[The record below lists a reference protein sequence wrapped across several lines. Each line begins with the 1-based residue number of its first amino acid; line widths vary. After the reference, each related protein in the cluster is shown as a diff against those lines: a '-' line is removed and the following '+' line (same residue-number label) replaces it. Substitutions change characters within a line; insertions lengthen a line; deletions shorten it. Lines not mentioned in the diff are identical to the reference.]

1 MRACW
6 LVSLACLSLACAQR
20 SDPPILAPTL
30 DWITAFSEAQSAVE
44 DRKFNDADAVL
55 ADFIKLRRG
64 TPEAREAAFW
74 RAVYLL
80 DPRNRAS
87 NPREAA
93 LYLDEYLADPP
104 PPANIS
110 QARALRGMAATVD
123 SLDGA
128 VRTAQERAT
137 KEVEEPS
144 KPAPATGRETEL
156 EKEIEK
162 LKEQLEKANAELDR
176 IKKRLTAPRPP
187 G

>member
-6 LVSLACLSLACAQR
+6 LVSLACLSLSCAQR

-30 DWITAFSEAQSAVE
+30 DWITAFSEAHRAAE
-44 DRKFNDADAVL
+44 DRNFNDADAIL
-55 ADFIKLRRG
+55 ADFMKLRRG
-64 TPEAREAAFW
+64 TPEAREAAYW

-80 DPRNRAS
+80 DPSNRTS
-87 NPREAA
+87 NPRQAA
-93 LYLDEYLADPP
+93 LYLDEYIVDQP

-123 SLDGA
+123 SLDA
-128 VRTAQERAT
+128 AIRAAQERAA
-137 KEVEEPS
+137 KEVEETS
-144 KPAPATGRETEL
+144 KPAPDTGREAEL

-162 LKEQLEKANAELDR
+162 LKEHLDKANAELDR